1 MANVCNLAVGQFGM
15 RFWAMVVSAP
25 GTIIYPAAMLLCFA
39 GAYVITGTTFGVFV
53 MISAAVFGYVMR
65 TFGYSIVAF
74 IVAFLLTPQL
84 ENSVLKARL
93 ITDDN
98 PWELLNHP
106 IALAL
111 LAMSAASILYLG
123 PRKKK
128 KLLEAEIP
136 TPTGQ

>member
-1 MANVCNLAVGQFGM
+1 MI
-15 RFWAMVVSAP
+15 
-25 GTIIYPAAMLLCFA
+25 TAA
-39 GAYVITGTTFGVFV
+39 I
-53 MISAAVFGYVMR
+53 FGYVMR

-106 IALAL
+106 IALIL
-111 LAMSAASILYLG
+111 VAMSVASILYLG

-128 KLLEAEIP
+128 PLDVPA
-136 TPTGQ
+136 PTGH